1 MKITAAEFVIS
12 AVGPKQYPE
21 DGLPEIAL
29 VGRSNVGKSS
39 LLNKMMNRKALAR
52 TSQKPGKTQTLNY
65 FRVNNMIYFVDFPG
79 YGYAKVAKTMR
90 HQWGKMIEG
99 YLRNRKELK
108 FIIQLIDL
116 RHPPSKDD
124 VSMYEWCKELGLP
137 TVIVTTKADKISRG
151 RWQQHL
157 KVIREALHLR
167 ETDSMILFSSET
179 GQGRDELWK
188 EILRRL
194 GQMEEQPEDL
204 IVSEAQQPTSPK
216 QSESVQ

>member
-1 MKITAAEFVIS
+1 MKIKSAEFIIS

-39 LLNKMMNRKALAR
+39 LINKMMNRKALAR
-52 TSQKPGKTQTLNY
+52 ISQKPGKTQTLNY
-65 FRVNNMIYFVDFPG
+65 FRVNEMLYFVDFPG
-79 YGYAKVAKTMR
+79 YGYAKVAKTLR

-99 YLRNRKELK
+99 YLKNRKELK

-116 RHPPSKDD
+116 RHPPTKDD
-124 VSMYEWCKELGLP
+124 ISMYEWCKELGLP

-157 KVIREALHLR
+157 KVIKQDLHLR
-167 ETDSMILFSSET
+167 ETDTMILFSSET

-194 GQMEEQPEDL
+194 GQLDEQEEMEA
-204 IVSEAQQPTSPK
+204 IAAVSEAEQQPTS
-216 QSESVQ
+216 E